1 MAETVTIP
9 KKEYNL
15 LVKCKRIVESE
26 FKEKFSEKFIRDI
39 KKAEEEYKKGH
50 FVRVDSRSAAKAHLD
65 SL

>member
-9 KKEYNL
+9 KKEYEL

-26 FKEKFSEKFIRDI
+26 FEERFSEKFIRDI
-39 KKAEEEYKKGH
+39 KKAEEEYKEGN
-50 FVRVDSRSAAKAHLD
+50 FVRFDSRAAAKEHLD